1 VRYSERN
8 EQGKQKAKKLP
19 QNGQIGKA
27 ALAQLRENAIPGTFK
42 GNIDDEAGRFGS
54 IPSGAKKTLP
64 TCNVFQAL

>member
-8 EQGKQKAKKLP
+8 EQGKQKAKKLA

-42 GNIDDEAGRFGS
+42 RNIDDEAGRF
-54 IPSGAKKTLP
+54 
-64 TCNVFQAL
+64 